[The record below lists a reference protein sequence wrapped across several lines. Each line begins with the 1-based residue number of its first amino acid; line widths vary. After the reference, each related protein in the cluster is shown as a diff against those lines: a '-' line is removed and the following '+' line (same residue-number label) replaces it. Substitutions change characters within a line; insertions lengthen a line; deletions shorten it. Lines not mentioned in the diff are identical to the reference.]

1 MSEWR
6 DFVKRVEEVSESGE
20 VWCAHKKKI
29 GSKTKEGKR
38 EAKQKRKAKQE
49 RRSKKRK
56 RVEEE
61 RERVTHST
69 CSMSFH

>member
-38 EAKQKRKAKQE
+38 ESETKKGKRN
-49 RRSKKRK
+49 RK
-56 RVEEE
+56 EE
-61 RERVTHST
+61 
-69 CSMSFH
+69 